1 MHLTMR
7 LLLLVPVLFSSAC
20 ANCCKAADVRCALEN
35 QLEDATRSSNAP
47 RAVLESLAVFATSDD
62 ATLCA
67 YAPEVAAACQG
78 RSSAMLSV
86 ALDYAMRAARQCDRE
101 VFERVVT
108 ACSGLSPR
116 EGYAGFMRTGPA
128 AFLPQTESRLALAW
142 SVVSGPGGRSLA
154 RTSDAGAL
162 AALGAMRGACADTAA
177 RPLFSRSYCDGLAR
191 RPSGAL
197 ASSPNAPTAAFAS
210 ARREGVMADVEA
222 CFIAESPGAQTA
234 AQLARLADYREC
246 VHAAD
251 ASDPVAGVID
261 HPSGHWEW
269 RDERGYHTKTK
280 THTHS
285 ADGSETG
292 TLIHELVATDGTRM
306 TIVSRETLTQG
317 GESRSQVDVYVDGI
331 LRETAQTKANGDT
344 YAATFDSQGQPLQ
357 EQWTENQGGSTV
369 STTVEYEDGQPV
381 KETRVE
387 TTENAD
393 GSTTTTTTTT
403 DADGNQTTTTETE
416 PPPPSGTEVQPDPTG
431 VESACAVLLTGKL
444 EGARPIP
451 RGGGVID
458 PGPLDVP
465 PVDGS
470 CFDGLL
476 DAALGYSGTSKCTA
490 SIYCPA
496 IVVDETCTCGGVR
509 TPTGGGGV
517 GRCAMT
523 DCGGGASCDGA
534 TGLCR
539 SPQGGLSGSPVT
551 LDRVVPGGLRPMT
564 TPPLRRIR

>member
-1 MHLTMR
+1 M
-7 LLLLVPVLFSSAC
+7 
-20 ANCCKAADVRCALEN
+20 
-35 QLEDATRSSNAP
+35 
-47 RAVLESLAVFATSDD
+47 
-62 ATLCA
+62 
-67 YAPEVAAACQG
+67 
-78 RSSAMLSV
+78 
-86 ALDYAMRAARQCDRE
+86 
-101 VFERVVT
+101 
-108 ACSGLSPR
+108 
-116 EGYAGFMRTGPA
+116 
-128 AFLPQTESRLALAW
+128 
-142 SVVSGPGGRSLA
+142 
-154 RTSDAGAL
+154 
-162 AALGAMRGACADTAA
+162 
-177 RPLFSRSYCDGLAR
+177 
-191 RPSGAL
+191 
-197 ASSPNAPTAAFAS
+197 
-210 ARREGVMADVEA
+210 
-222 CFIAESPGAQTA
+222 
-234 AQLARLADYREC
+234 
-246 VHAAD
+246 
-251 ASDPVAGVID
+251 ID

-280 THTHS
+280 THTHG

-344 YAATFDSQGQPLQ
+344 YGATFDSQGQPLQ
-357 EQWTENQGGSTV
+357 EQWTESQGGSTV

-393 GSTTTTTTTT
+393 GSTTT
-403 DADGNQTTTTETE
+403 
-416 PPPPSGTEVQPDPTG
+416 
-431 VESACAVLLTGKL
+431 
-444 EGARPIP
+444 
-451 RGGGVID
+451 
-458 PGPLDVP
+458 GPLDVP

-476 DAALGYSGTSKCTA
+476 DAALSYSGTSKCTA

-496 IVVDETCTCGGVR
+496 IVVDETCTYGGVR
-509 TPTGGGGV
+509 APTGGGGV

-564 TPPLRRIR
+564 TPPVRRIR